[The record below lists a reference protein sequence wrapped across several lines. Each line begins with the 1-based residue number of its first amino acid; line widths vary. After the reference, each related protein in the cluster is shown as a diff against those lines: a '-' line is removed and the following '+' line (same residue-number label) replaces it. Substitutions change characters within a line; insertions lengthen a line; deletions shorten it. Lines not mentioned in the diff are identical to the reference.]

1 PLSNGG
7 LSCLSPIGLSG
18 AFRLLHRDHR
28 PANETRTF
36 TARGYLLL
44 DLILK
49 YRWRNLE
56 ASLQV
61 LNLTDTDWREAQ
73 FDTNSCVRREVGV
86 DPRCPAA
93 GRGEGIEDINFTPGS
108 PIGLRGGLTL
118 FF

>member
-1 PLSNGG
+1 MNGG
-7 LSCLSPIGLSG
+7 LTAQFSNGFSG
-18 AFRLLHRDHR
+18 ALRLRFLDDR

-36 TARGYLLL
+36 TARGCALL

-56 ASLQV
+56 ANLQV
-61 LNLTDTDWREAQ
+61 LNLTDTEWREAQ
-73 FDTNSCVRREVGV
+73 FATNSCVRREVGV
-86 DPRCPAA
+86 DPRCPAT
-93 GRGEGIEDINFTPGS
+93 GGGEGVEDVNFTPGN